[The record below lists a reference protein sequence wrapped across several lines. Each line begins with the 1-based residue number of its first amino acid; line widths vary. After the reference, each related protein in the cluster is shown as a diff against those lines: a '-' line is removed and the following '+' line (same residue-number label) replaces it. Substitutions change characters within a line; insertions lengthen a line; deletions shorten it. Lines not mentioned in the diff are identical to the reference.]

1 MNSIQASQI
10 MGGNGAKA
18 RKAADLY
25 PTPPEVTVALMRFLK
40 LPGETVVWEPARG
53 QGDMVRALA
62 NCGMAVYGTDIRDGI
77 DFLTARQPG
86 NAPAA
91 DWIITNPPFSLADE
105 FIRHAAE
112 IGKPFAMLLKAQYW
126 HAAKRAQLFRE
137 IPPSYVLPLTWRPDF
152 LFKERNGKKGA
163 SPLMDVMWC
172 VWLTP
177 QMLKMLEEAAEK
189 QEAAEAEAAAHFKD
203 GVKLAEENEKLR
215 GEIGTLTEK
224 LEENEKAL
232 EEVTAKYKSADHSAA
247 MLRSRIDEAEKMRD
261 QALEA
266 HGEDM
271 KALEKA
277 KNESRELAKQ
287 LGERMV
293 ELKAAEENARK
304 TAVEMNSIRAQL
316 SEAETNAKRKEELL
330 CAALHTI
337 KTEKSIKEDYYKSL
351 KWCMAHPWR
360 NVWRCM
366 KEYFRF

>member
-1 MNSIQASQI
+1 MQKINI
-10 MGGNGAKA
+10 K
-18 RKAADLY
+18 KY
-25 PTPPEVTVALMRFLK
+25 T
-40 LPGETVVWEPARG
+40 
-53 QGDMVRALA
+53 
-62 NCGMAVYGTDIRDGI
+62 
-77 DFLTARQPG
+77 
-86 NAPAA
+86 
-91 DWIITNPPFSLADE
+91 
-105 FIRHAAE
+105 
-112 IGKPFAMLLKAQYW
+112 
-126 HAAKRAQLFRE
+126 
-137 IPPSYVLPLTWRPDF
+137 
-152 LFKERNGKKGA
+152 KE
-163 SPLMDVMWC
+163 
-172 VWLTP
+172 

-215 GEIGTLTEK
+215 EEIGALTEK
-224 LEENEKAL
+224 L
-232 EEVTAKYKSADHSAA
+232 TAKYKSADHSAA
-247 MLRSRIDEAEKMRD
+247 MLRSRIDEAEKLRN

-304 TAVEMNSIRAQL
+304 AAVEMNSIRAQL

-330 CAALHTI
+330 CGALHAI
-337 KTEKSIKEDYYKSL
+337 KTERSIKEDYHESL